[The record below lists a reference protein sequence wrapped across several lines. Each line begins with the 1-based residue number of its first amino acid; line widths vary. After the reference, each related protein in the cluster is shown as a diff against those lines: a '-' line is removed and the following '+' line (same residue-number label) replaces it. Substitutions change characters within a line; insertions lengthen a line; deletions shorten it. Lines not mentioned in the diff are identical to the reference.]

1 MTSIRAVVVL
11 AIAVVCESVSAAD
24 TARTQ
29 VMRVGTYRFS
39 NPGKD
44 IHKPYAKF
52 REGPLPES
60 RKEGT

>member
-1 MTSIRAVVVL
+1 
-11 AIAVVCESVSAAD
+11 
-24 TARTQ
+24 
-29 VMRVGTYRFS
+29 MRVGTYRFS

-60 RKEGT
+60 RNEGT